1 MNMERILVIGLGRL
15 GSSLVE
21 HLADKN
27 VDIIAVDEDMDRVD
41 EIKHLISHCIQGDS
55 TDPEF
60 LKQVGA
66 EKVDHAILCIGEK
79 LECSILTIT
88 LLLELG
94 VKKISARAANTRNAR
109 ILSRV
114 GAHEIFFV
122 ENEMGKIMAS
132 RLTRP
137 SVKKEME
144 LGYGLKLVD
153 WIPAPWT
160 FGKNLAELAFP
171 TNYGVQIVALF
182 NPEQPDSVNFPTSHS
197 VLGSGSHCLLIGTDA
212 AIDKLLKHSND

>member
-1 MNMERILVIGLGRL
+1 MERILVIGLGRL
-15 GSSLVE
+15 GSSIVE
-21 HLADKN
+21 NLAGKN
-27 VDIIAVDEDMDRVD
+27 VELIAIDEEMDRVD
-41 EIKHLISHCIQGDS
+41 EVKHLVSHCIQGDS
-55 TDPEF
+55 TDLEF
-60 LKQVGA
+60 LKQIGA
-66 EKVDHAILCIGEK
+66 DKVDHAILCMGEK

-94 VKKISARAANTRNAR
+94 VKKVSARAANTRNAR

-122 ENEMGKIMAS
+122 EHEMGKIMAS

-153 WIPAPWT
+153 WVPPSWT
-160 FGKNLAELAFP
+160 YNKSLADLAFP
-171 TNYGVQIVALF
+171 TNYGVQVVALF
-182 NPEQPDSVNFPTSHS
+182 HPEQPDSVSFPTSKS
-197 VLGSGSHCLLIGTDA
+197 TLNSGTHCLLIGTDA
-212 AIDKLLKHSND
+212 AIDKLLHKKE